1 MITWHPYDRATA
13 PRDRP
18 IGLLSVQR
26 QENVIGYAGETPIL
40 RIGPPLPD
48 NAYWISLNVGF
59 WKQAGEVRG
68 GDWRDDSCHVLGL
81 NFDSGVGDGC
91 ATHWCELSD
100 LNLPIEGL

>member
-26 QENVIGYAGETPIL
+26 QENINGYIAGEPIY
-40 RIGPPLPD
+40 RNGPPLPD
-48 NAYWISLNVGF
+48 NAYWISLHVGA
-59 WKQAGEVRG
+59 WDEAG
-68 GDWRDDSCHVLGL
+68 CHVLGL
-81 NFDSGVGDGC
+81 NFNSGLGDGA